1 MREIY
6 DLLVVGAGG
15 SGLTTAIYA
24 RENGLNVVVATKEYP
39 TRSGTSMAQG
49 GINIPKSEDIELH
62 IKETLKASGDLADEN
77 RVRTL
82 IEGSVD
88 AEKLLRKVG
97 VPLSE
102 DRRGLG
108 GVSSPRTLYSSD
120 YTGLAVLQKLY
131 EYARKIGVKFLDEYY
146 LLNLIKE
153 SDEVKGATFLQV
165 RTSSVREVIAKS
177 TVIATGGYSQLYWGF
192 STNSVASTGDG
203 VASALRGGAELSNM
217 EFIQFHPTALKG
229 KGVLISE
236 TARGEGG
243 KLLNS
248 DGERFVD
255 ELQPRDIVARAIYQQ
270 IENKKDVFLDLRV
283 VQGIREK
290 MPQEIKLIESYSGLN
305 PENDLIPIEP
315 MAHYTM
321 GGIKV
326 KESGES
332 TIKGLFAVGEASDS
346 GVHGANRL
354 GGNSLLELIVFGKVV
369 AESVSNR
376 AKNSFSIPTSE
387 QLGRDRIFINGVFNF
402 TNQIDFYEKRTFLGK
417 ILYRNGGIE
426 REEMRLKGILS
437 VVRQIQKEYR
447 FMGVADKTMDYNR
460 NLIEFIEFGNL
471 VELAETVLVNAIN
484 RIESRGSHYR
494 VDFPKMDNEN
504 QRVPSISWIEDGVLA
519 TEFRN

>member
-1 MREIY
+1 
-6 DLLVVGAGG
+6 
-15 SGLTTAIYA
+15 
-24 RENGLNVVVATKEYP
+24 VATKEYP

-49 GINIPKSEDIELH
+49 GINIPKSDDIELH
-62 IKETLKASGDLADEN
+62 IEETLKASGDLADEN

-82 IEGSVD
+82 IEGSSE
-88 AEKLLRKVG
+88 AEKFLRKVG
-97 VPLSE
+97 VSLSE

-120 YTGLAVLQKLY
+120 YTGLAILQKLY
-131 EYARKIGVKFLDEYY
+131 EYARKIGVKFLDEHY
-146 LLNLIKE
+146 LLNLIKD
-153 SDEVKGATFLQV
+153 SDKVKGATFLEI
-165 RTSSVREVIAKS
+165 RTSSLKEIVAKS
-177 TVIATGGYSQLYWGF
+177 TVIATGGYSRLYWGF

-203 VASALRGGAELSNM
+203 VASALRAGAELSNM
-217 EFIQFHPTALKG
+217 EFIQFHPTALKD
-229 KGVLISE
+229 KGILISE

-248 DGERFVD
+248 DNERFVD
-255 ELQPRDIVARAIYQQ
+255 ELKPRDVVARAIYQQ
-270 IENKKDVFLDLRV
+270 IESGKDVFLDLRDV
-283 VQGIREK
+283 DGIREK
-290 MPQEIKLIESYSGLN
+290 MPQEMKLIQNYSGLN
-305 PENDLIPIEP
+305 PENELIPIEP

-321 GGIKV
+321 GGIRV
-326 KESGES
+326 NNSGES

-369 AESVSNR
+369 AESTSKR
-376 AKNSFSIPTSE
+376 AEKEFIEPLSQ
-387 QLGRDRIFINGVFNF
+387 QLGKDRVFINGVFNF
-402 TNQIDFYEKRTFLGK
+402 TNQIDFYEKRIFLGK

-447 FMGVADKTMDYNR
+447 FMGVTDKTMDYNR

-494 VDFPKMDNEN
+494 TDFPKIDNEN
-504 QRVPSISWIEDGVLA
+504 QRVPSTSWLEDGVLA